1 MVKMLPAS
9 LRAMLGALAL
19 LLVAS
24 GSAAAR
30 EQLVIGMTQF
40 PSTLNPNID
49 SMMAKAYVLGMAHR
63 PFTAYDADW
72 ELVCLLCTK
81 LPTLENGLAKL
92 ETLDDGRQGIA
103 VTYSIH
109 SDATWGD
116 GVPVT
121 TEDVMF
127 TYETGAHPQSG
138 IANAEF
144 YRRILRIDVKD
155 DKTFTMHFDR
165 VEFTYNAIN
174 DFELLPAHLE
184 RDAFAEPAE
193 YRNRTTYDADP
204 ANPGLW
210 FGPYR
215 IVSVTP
221 GAQIVLE
228 RNPTWWGEPPAFE
241 RVVVRV
247 IENTAALEA
256 NLLSGAID
264 YIAGEVGLTV
274 DQALAFETRH
284 GDRFDILYK
293 PVLFYEHLDLNLENP
308 ILADRRVRQALLF
321 ALDRQKITQQLFGGQ
336 QPVAFTSVSP
346 LDWVHTGS
354 VPRYAYDPERAAA
367 LLDEAGWT
375 KMRDGIRHNAA
386 GDPLSLEL
394 MSTAGDRTRE
404 LVEQVLQSQWRA
416 VGVDIRIRN
425 QPARVL
431 FSETLSKRQFEGMV
445 LFAWLSAPE
454 NVPRTIL
461 HSESIPTPENNFTG
475 QNYTGFRNAK
485 MDRLIDAIEVE
496 LDRAKREQLWH
507 RLQVLYA
514 EGLPALPLFFRAQ
527 AFILPP
533 WLDGVTPTGH
543 LDPSTLWIEDWRV
556 SSPAE

>member
-30 EQLVIGMTQF
+30 EQIVIGMTQF

-72 ELVCLLCTK
+72 ELVCLLCTE
-81 LPTLENGLAKL
+81 LPTLENGLARL

-109 SDATWGD
+109 PEATWGD

-127 TYETGAHPQSG
+127 TYEAGAHPQSG
-138 IANAEF
+138 ISNAEF
-144 YRRILRIDVKD
+144 YRRILRIEVKD

-210 FGPYR
+210 FGPYKV
-215 IVSVTP
+215 VSVTP

-274 DQALAFETRH
+274 DQALAFESRH

-321 ALDRQKITQQLFGGQ
+321 AIDRRKITEQLFGGQ
-336 QPVAFTSVSP
+336 QPVALTSLSP
-346 LDWVHTGS
+346 LDWVHTDA
-354 VPRYAYDPERAAA
+354 VPAYAYDPERAAA

-375 KMRDGIRHNAA
+375 EIRDGIRHNAA
-386 GDPLSLEL
+386 GESLSLEL

-416 VGVDIRIRN
+416 VGIDIRIRN

-445 LFAWLSAPE
+445 LFAWLSPPE
-454 NVPRTIL
+454 NPPRTIL
-461 HSESIPTPENNFTG
+461 HSESIPTPGNNFTG
-475 QNYTGFRNAK
+475 QNYTGFRNAE

-507 RLQVLYA
+507 RLQALYA
-514 EGLPALPLFFRAQ
+514 EALPALPLFFRAQ

-533 WLDGVTPTGH
+533 WLEGVTPTGH